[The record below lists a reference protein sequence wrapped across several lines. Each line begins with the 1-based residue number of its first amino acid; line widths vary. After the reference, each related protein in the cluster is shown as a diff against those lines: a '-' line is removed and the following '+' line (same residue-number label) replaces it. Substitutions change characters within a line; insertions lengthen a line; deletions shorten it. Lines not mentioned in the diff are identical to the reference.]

1 MATIIQLRR
10 DETVNWVEANPILAE
25 GEPGIEI
32 ISGNSLALK
41 IGDGIHSGII
51 YSIFFL
57 VLSVLENLIT
67 LEV

>member
-10 DETVNWVEANPILAE
+10 DETVNWREANPILAE

-41 IGDGIHSGII
+41 IGDGIHS
-51 YSIFFL
+51 
-57 VLSVLENLIT
+57 
-67 LEV
+67 

>member
-10 DETVNWVEANPILAE
+10 DTAENWTEANPILAE

-41 IGDGIHSGII
+41 IGDGIHSWNNLH
-51 YSIFFL
+51 YIFFWFCQ
-57 VLSVLENLIT
+57 SWRI
-67 LEV
+67 